1 MYIIEKF
8 ISLQFYDF
16 QTMKWIISDNNI
28 PKFLK
33 SLKAMT
39 RIGPDVHFQTC
50 DRTEL
55 KLQVVNNAHSV
66 HFSLTLKETFF
77 LGVEETLIHD
87 SVSSNRTANTT
98 TEPTKRCKLPIK
110 YLLKCCGPS
119 AAKFAEQLELGKGL
133 KLYTCL

>member
-1 MYIIEKF
+1 
-8 ISLQFYDF
+8 
-16 QTMKWIISDNNI
+16 MKWIISDNNI

-119 AAKFAEQLELGKGL
+119 AAKFAEQLELGKGP